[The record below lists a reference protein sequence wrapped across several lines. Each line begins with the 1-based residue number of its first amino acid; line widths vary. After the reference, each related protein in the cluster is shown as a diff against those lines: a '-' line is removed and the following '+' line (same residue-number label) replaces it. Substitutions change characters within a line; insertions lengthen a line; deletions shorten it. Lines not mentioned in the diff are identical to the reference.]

1 MPRTPENLPRHE
13 LIGLKVEVEE
23 HPDSNKTGISGE
35 VLDEARDMLRI
46 GDKWVEKEGTVFLFE
61 LEDSKVRIKGDIIN
75 KRPEDRINMSIPDKW
90 ETV

>member
-23 HPDSNKTGISGE
+23 HPDSNKIGVSGE
-35 VLDEARDMLRI
+35 VLDETRDMLRI
-46 GDKWVEKEGTVFLFE
+46 GGKWVEKEGTVFLFE
-61 LEDSKVRIKGDIIN
+61 LEDSKVRINGDIIQ
-75 KRPEDRINMSIPDKW
+75 KRPEDRIDMSIPDKW